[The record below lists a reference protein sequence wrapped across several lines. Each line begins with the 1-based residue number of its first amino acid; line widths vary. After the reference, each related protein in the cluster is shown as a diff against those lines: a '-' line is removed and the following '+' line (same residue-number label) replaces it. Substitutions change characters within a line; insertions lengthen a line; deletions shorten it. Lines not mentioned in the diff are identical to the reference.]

1 MRILISV
8 VSTTSEVLCFVYLSA
23 ATLSIFTALL
33 LVSNMTHLLKRAF
46 IFALPAAFW
55 ALQALMP
62 VQAQAISVKDEKA
75 VKAVVQNQLAAF
87 AKDDAGKAFSYA
99 APELRKTIGSSA
111 AFMAMVRNS
120 YPVVYRPASVA
131 FLKSES
137 VGADIVQ
144 RVQMLDASGASW
156 LAVYSLQRQKDKT
169 WRISGCTVVENKARM
184 A

>member
-1 MRILISV
+1 
-8 VSTTSEVLCFVYLSA
+8 
-23 ATLSIFTALL
+23 
-33 LVSNMTHLLKRAF
+33 MTQHCKRAF
-46 IFALPAAFW
+46 LWALPAAIVL
-55 ALQALMP
+55 LQAMLP
-62 VQAQAISVKDEKA
+62 LQAQTLSAKDEKA
-75 VKAVVQNQLAAF
+75 AQAVVQSQLAAF
-87 AKDDAGKAFSYA
+87 AKDDADKAFSYA

-111 AFMAMVRNS
+111 AFMAMVKNS

-131 FLKSES
+131 FLKPES

-169 WRISGCTVVENKARM
+169 WRISGCAVVANNGRM